1 METNHCPDLSV
12 KVVDDATK
20 PKHATKNAGRV
31 VGKLAIPTF
40 KLTPGDNGLGTY
52 AY

>member
-1 METNHCPDLSV
+1 MAKHDVSSA
-12 KVVDDATK
+12 VVDNSTK
-20 PKHATKNAGRV
+20 HKHATKNIVRV
-31 VGKLAIPTF
+31 VGKMVIPTF